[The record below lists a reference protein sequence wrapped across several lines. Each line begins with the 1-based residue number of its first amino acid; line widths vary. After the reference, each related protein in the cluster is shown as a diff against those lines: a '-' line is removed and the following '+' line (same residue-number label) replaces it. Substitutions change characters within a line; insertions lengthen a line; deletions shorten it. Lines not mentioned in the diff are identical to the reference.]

1 MSSVVAAWVAALVG
15 YAEHRGASRSAL
27 LEAAQLD
34 DELLSDPDA
43 RITQAQSDSVWAA
56 VDAQLKDPN
65 LGLHYGESLRSA
77 RPFGVI
83 GYLTRAAE
91 TLGDA
96 LVLTQRYH
104 PLLGMAK
111 SRFDR
116 DANGATFS
124 IEMTSTV
131 HGSLRHATEAAVTAM
146 AMMARR
152 ATGKPIDPLEVRFTH
167 PRPADT
173 KEHERILRCPVVF
186 GAEVNAF
193 DMSAAALA
201 TPLLVQDKQV
211 ERYLEGLANQKLK
224 KVQIPVGVAEQTA
237 QAVERAL
244 PKGSPSLSQIGKQL
258 GLSARTLQRRL
269 KEEDTSFAAVIDGV
283 RKRLALEWV
292 DSGRLT
298 LSEVGYKLGFAD
310 PSAFRRAFHR
320 WTGKSP
326 RQARRK

>member
-1 MSSVVAAWVAALVG
+1 MVAAWSAALVG
-15 YAEHRGASRSAL
+15 YATDRGVSRAAL

-43 RITQAQSDSVWAA
+43 RISQAQSDALWALI
-56 VDAQLKDPN
+56 DDKLKDPN
-65 LGLHYGESLRSA
+65 LGLHFGESLRTA
-77 RPFGVI
+77 RPFGVM

-91 TLGDA
+91 TWGDA
-96 LVLTQRYH
+96 LVLVQRYH
-104 PLLGMAK
+104 SLLGMVRA
-111 SRFDR
+111 RFDR

-124 IEMTSTV
+124 VETQSQV
-131 HGSLRHATEAAVTAM
+131 KGSARHPTEATLATMV
-146 AMMARR
+146 MMSRR
-152 ATGKPIDPLEVRFTH
+152 ATGLPINPLEVRFRH
-167 PRPADT
+167 PRPSDV
-173 KEHERILRCPVVF
+173 KEHERIFRCPVVF
-186 GAEVNAF
+186 GAETDAF
-193 DMSAAALA
+193 DVDVSLLS
-201 TPLLVQDKQV
+201 TPLQVRDKQV
-211 ERYLEGLANQKLK
+211 ERYLERLAATHLK
-224 KVQIPVGVAEQTA
+224 TVQIPVGVAEQTA
-237 QAVERAL
+237 QAVERSL
-244 PKGSPSLSQIGKQL
+244 PRGSPSLLQVGKQL

-269 KEEDTSFAAVIDGV
+269 KEEGTTFAAVIDGV